1 MACAEFR
8 DVMLGVLYGEA
19 PAADAAAWDAHQ
31 RGCVPCREEVRAL
44 RGLRR
49 DLAQW
54 TVPAGRGAPVSAPPR
69 RWLAA
74 AAGLLAATA
83 AALALAGA
91 EVRVASGGVTIRI
104 GAPEDETAALLRA
117 QEERHRAALAALA
130 ARADASSPGLALD
143 DVRRLIRESE
153 ARQAVLVDAGLRDLA
168 ERTDAQRRQDLAQI
182 SAGLSYVEGRAG
194 LQVARTTELM
204 GHVLQAAQQK

>member
-19 PAADAAAWDAHQ
+19 GGADAATWDAHQ
-31 RGCVPCREEVRAL
+31 RGCLACREEMRAL

-54 TVPAGRGAPVSAPPR
+54 TVPAARGATVAAPAR

-104 GAPEDETAALLRA
+104 GRPADDTAELLRA
-117 QEERHRAALAALA
+117 QDERHRAALAALA
-130 ARADASSPGLALD
+130 ARTEAPSSALALD

-194 LQVARTTELM
+194 MQVARTTELM